1 LLYFKAPQASSDSF
15 KKITDVQ
22 NPIKWGGRDSL
33 TPRLAQDLVIKL
45 SQILNLD
52 EILTF
57 DLLESY
63 FSTNETTRRLMVYI
77 KTIEMNIT
85 QAES

>member
-1 LLYFKAPQASSDSF
+1 MA
-15 KKITDVQ
+15 
-22 NPIKWGGRDSL
+22 
-33 TPRLAQDLVIKL
+33 PRLAQDLVIKL

-63 FSTNETTRRLMVYI
+63 FSSNDTTRRLLVYI

>member
-1 LLYFKAPQASSDSF
+1 MA
-15 KKITDVQ
+15 
-22 NPIKWGGRDSL
+22 
-33 TPRLAQDLVIKL
+33 PRLSQDLVIKL

-63 FSTNETTRRLMVYI
+63 FSSNDTTRRLLVYI

>member
-1 LLYFKAPQASSDSF
+1 M
-15 KKITDVQ
+15 
-22 NPIKWGGRDSL
+22 RE
-33 TPRLAQDLVIKL
+33 DLVIKL

-52 EILTF
+52 EMLTF

-63 FSTNETTRRLMVYI
+63 FSTNDTTRKLLVYI

-85 QAES
+85 

>member
-1 LLYFKAPQASSDSF
+1 M
-15 KKITDVQ
+15 
-22 NPIKWGGRDSL
+22 
-33 TPRLAQDLVIKL
+33 TPRLSQDLVMKL
-45 SQILNLD
+45 SDILNLD

-63 FSTNETTRRLMVYI
+63 FSTNDTTRRLLVYI

>member
-1 LLYFKAPQASSDSF
+1 M
-15 KKITDVQ
+15 
-22 NPIKWGGRDSL
+22 

>member
-1 LLYFKAPQASSDSF
+1 LA
-15 KKITDVQ
+15 
-22 NPIKWGGRDSL
+22 
-33 TPRLAQDLVIKL
+33 PRLAQDLVIKL

-63 FSTNETTRRLMVYI
+63 FSSNDTTRRLLVYI

>member
-1 LLYFKAPQASSDSF
+1 M
-15 KKITDVQ
+15 
-22 NPIKWGGRDSL
+22 
-33 TPRLAQDLVIKL
+33 TPRLAQDMVIKL

>member
-1 LLYFKAPQASSDSF
+1 
-15 KKITDVQ
+15 
-22 NPIKWGGRDSL
+22 L

>member
-1 LLYFKAPQASSDSF
+1 VNSESF

-22 NPIKWGGRDSL
+22 NPIRWGGRDPL

>member
-1 LLYFKAPQASSDSF
+1 LA
-15 KKITDVQ
+15 
-22 NPIKWGGRDSL
+22 
-33 TPRLAQDLVIKL
+33 PRLSQDLVIKL

-63 FSTNETTRRLMVYI
+63 FSSNDTTRRLLVYI

-85 QAES
+85 